1 MSIREEYT
9 IINIR
14 EYLSLGTDED
24 AGEPALVR
32 LLSGFY

>member
-24 AGEPALVR
+24 AGEPETMKKSL
-32 LLSGFY
+32 